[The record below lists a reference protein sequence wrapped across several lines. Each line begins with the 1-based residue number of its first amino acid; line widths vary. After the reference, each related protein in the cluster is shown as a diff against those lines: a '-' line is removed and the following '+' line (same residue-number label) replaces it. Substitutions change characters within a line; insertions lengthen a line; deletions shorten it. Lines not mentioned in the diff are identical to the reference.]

1 MITKRATQRSTLT
14 LTRQFFSNSRKSR
27 VNCSRGESA
36 SRSKIRNGCSKWPQ
50 IAHVWRRK
58 MQPVA
63 WQARWKN
70 TPAMNVLSETS
81 AACADPVGEELRR
94 CDEHPELSRFLT
106 QERHPVHLVGVA
118 GSGMS
123 GLAGLL
129 IELGHAVSGSD
140 KATTTETDRLQRLG
154 LRFYDQHLPDLAN
167 RAELVVFSSAIKD
180 DNPILR
186 GARNSGKSLV
196 RRAEALAAIMHAKRG
211 IVIAGMHGKT
221 TTSAMTAHVLREGGL
236 HPSHYVGAEI
246 PLLGTNAHWDWRGE
260 FFVTEGDESD
270 GTLRCFRPEHSLI
283 LNIEEEHL
291 DFYADLAAIEK
302 VFEQLIDQTSGT
314 IFYNIDDPNTARLC
328 AKRNSA
334 VSYGFSENARYR
346 GINVEL
352 RDLGSVF
359 CVCRQGQKLGQ
370 ATLNVP
376 GEHNVHNALGVIA
389 LASELGIPFEKIAAS
404 LRKFEH
410 ARRRFEIKYESDRF
424 LLIDDYAHHPTEIR
438 ATLKTARA
446 TGRRR
451 VLAMFQPHRYSR
463 TKALCREFGSAFDE
477 ADRVVVTD
485 VYPASEPPIPGISG
499 QTIVDEMVKRG
510 HRGASYQ
517 PRFERVHCDI
527 GNALDVGDFVLS
539 LGAGNIHE
547 QLSILAAD
555 LVIAEKLKAVV
566 GEEGDVRLYE
576 PLSKHTTLRVGGPAQ
591 FWVEPRNEKAFA
603 DLIRFC
609 RDENLPLFAMGRG
622 SNLLVRDGGIRGV
635 VVHPRGGDFDKIQV
649 NSSEITAGA
658 GVKLREIAYAA
669 RASNLGGLE
678 WMEGIPGAVGGALRM
693 NAGAMGAQ
701 TFEKVVR
708 VRYLD
713 GEGNAHDKNRDE
725 LEVHY
730 RHFPLLEQ
738 NFAVSATFRG
748 SPAPREQIESRL
760 RESQE
765 KRRTTQPIAKSA
777 GCIFKNPEKCPAGK
791 LVDEL
796 GLKNSSIGKARVS
809 EVHGN
814 FIVNDGGA
822 TATEML
828 ELIDRIKQT
837 ARTKRGIELETEVQ
851 IVGEPV

>member
-1 MITKRATQRSTLT
+1 MKPASEECDALADSAHEE
-14 LTRQFFSNSRKSR
+14 FPSR
-27 VNCSRGESA
+27 
-36 SRSKIRNGCSKWPQ
+36 IP
-50 IAHVWRRK
+50 
-58 MQPVA
+58 PLDL
-63 WQARWKN
+63 
-70 TPAMNVLSETS
+70 P
-81 AACADPVGEELRR
+81 
-94 CDEHPELSRFLT
+94 RFLT
-106 QERHPVHLVGVA
+106 REHHRIHLIGVA

-140 KATTTETDRLQRLG
+140 KVTTTETERLQRLG
-154 LRFYDQHLPDLAN
+154 LRFHDQHRPEHADAAN
-167 RAELVVFSSAIKD
+167 LVVFSSAIKG
-180 DNPILR
+180 DNPILV
-186 GARNSGKSLV
+186 ARRDSGKPVV
-196 RRAEALAAIMHAKRG
+196 RRAEALAAIMRAKCG

-246 PLLGTNAHWDWRGE
+246 PLLGTNAHWDPRGE
-260 FFVTEGDESD
+260 YFVAEGDESD
-270 GTLRCFRPEHSLI
+270 GTLRCFHPEQSLI

-302 VFEQLIDQTSGT
+302 VFEELIDQTSGT
-314 IFYNIDDPNTARLC
+314 VFYNADDPNAARLC
-328 AKRNSA
+328 AKRKGA
-334 VSYGFSENARYR
+334 VSYGFSEEAHYR
-346 GINVEL
+346 GIDVEL
-352 RDLGSVF
+352 RDFGSVF
-359 CVCRQGQKLGQ
+359 CVDRCGGKLGE
-370 ATLNVP
+370 AILNVP

-446 TGRRR
+446 MGRKR

-463 TKALCREFGSAFDE
+463 TKALCREFASAFDE

-701 TFEKVVR
+701 TFESVTR
-708 VRYLD
+708 IRYLD
-713 GEGNAHDKNRDE
+713 AEGNPHVKDRDE
-725 LEVHY
+725 LEVFY
-730 RHFPLLEQ
+730 RRFPLLEN
-738 NFAVSATFRG
+738 NFAISATFRTQ
-748 SPAPREQIESRL
+748 PAERAEIDSRL

-777 GCIFKNPEKCPAGK
+777 GCIFKNPAGIPAGR

-796 GLKNSSIGKARVS
+796 GLKNSRVGNARVS

-822 TATEML
+822 TAAEML
-828 ELIDRIKQT
+828 QLIDKIQSA
-837 ARTKRGIELETEVQ
+837 ARAMRGIELETEVE
-851 IVGEPV
+851 IVGEPG

>member
-1 MITKRATQRSTLT
+1 MKPASEECDALADSAHEE
-14 LTRQFFSNSRKSR
+14 FPSR
-27 VNCSRGESA
+27 
-36 SRSKIRNGCSKWPQ
+36 IP
-50 IAHVWRRK
+50 
-58 MQPVA
+58 PLDL
-63 WQARWKN
+63 
-70 TPAMNVLSETS
+70 P
-81 AACADPVGEELRR
+81 
-94 CDEHPELSRFLT
+94 RFLT
-106 QERHPVHLVGVA
+106 REHHRIHLIGVA

-140 KATTTETDRLQRLG
+140 KVTTTETERLQRLG
-154 LRFYDQHLPDLAN
+154 LRFHDQHRPEHADAAN
-167 RAELVVFSSAIKD
+167 LVVFSSAIKG
-180 DNPILR
+180 DNPILV
-186 GARNSGKSLV
+186 ARRDSGKPVV
-196 RRAEALAAIMHAKRG
+196 RRAEALAAIMRAKCG

-246 PLLGTNAHWDWRGE
+246 PLLGTNAHWDPRGE
-260 FFVTEGDESD
+260 YFVAEGDESD
-270 GTLRCFRPEHSLI
+270 GTLRCFHPEQSLI

-302 VFEQLIDQTSGT
+302 VFEELIDQTSGT
-314 IFYNIDDPNTARLC
+314 VFYNADDPNAARLC
-328 AKRNSA
+328 AKRKGA
-334 VSYGFSENARYR
+334 VSYGFSEEAHYR
-346 GINVEL
+346 GIDVEL
-352 RDLGSVF
+352 RDFGSVF
-359 CVCRQGQKLGQ
+359 CVDRCGGKLGE
-370 ATLNVP
+370 AILNVP

-446 TGRRR
+446 MGRKR

-463 TKALCREFGSAFDE
+463 TKALCREFASAFDE

-701 TFEKVVR
+701 TFESVTR
-708 VRYLD
+708 IRYLD
-713 GEGNAHDKNRDE
+713 AEGNPHVKDRDE
-725 LEVHY
+725 LEVFY
-730 RHFPLLEQ
+730 RRFPLLEN
-738 NFAVSATFRG
+738 NFAISATFRTQ
-748 SPAPREQIESRL
+748 PAERAEIDSRL

-777 GCIFKNPEKCPAGK
+777 GCIFKNPDSIPAGR

-796 GLKNSSIGKARVS
+796 GLKNSRVGNARVS

-822 TATEML
+822 TAAEML
-828 ELIDRIKQT
+828 QLIDKIQSA
-837 ARTKRGIELETEVQ
+837 ARAMRGIELETEVE
-851 IVGEPV
+851 IVGEPG